1 MFLEI
6 GLEEGRGKGGA
17 ASEWAYYFLQAYS
30 IHDLFFCLFFFSN
43 RNLILVKCV
52 GLVYYE
58 ADLGPLFVTM
68 L

>member
-17 ASEWAYYFLQAYS
+17 ASEQAYYFLQAYS
-30 IHDLFFCLFFFSN
+30 IHELFFCLSFFQT
-43 RNLILVKCV
+43 NLILVKCV

-58 ADLGPLFVTM
+58 ANLGPLFVTM